1 MKCPKC
7 GYLGFETSDR
17 CRNCQYDFSLAPFS
31 SEPDLALQGAD
42 RKAES
47 GNDFDLPDIA
57 RQSDRVSAAALDLDR
72 LFGDPEP
79 MTSPSPSPH
88 VAARRIEPATL
99 TGLDDAA
106 PEAIGE
112 PLDDFDL
119 AVPAADEPPATTMP
133 APPAAMTAAADE
145 GELPFDDGPI
155 VAPPAARPPLSVRRS
170 TPEVPRNRPRTT
182 RPVRVDSLDFEPS
195 AKSGAAS
202 QAASDTVASLME
214 MPSLGARVGA
224 GLIDVVL
231 LVGIDAAVLYLTL
244 RVTGLQNTIEDLRV
258 LSPVP
263 FVGFLA
269 TLAFGYVA
277 AFTVAGGQ
285 TIGKMVLSLR
295 VIGDDGRPV
304 DAAGGTLRALG
315 CMLCRSRLACHTCPR
330 CSRAIIGRSTIDSPG
345 RAWSRNERC
354 CGLHSEFWL
363 CWVLSDRARHRRIAG
378 GARAFRLHS
387 LDRRARHRAVGDR
400 RRLCDRG
407 VGRAGYRGRARSQG
421 SRRGRDR

>member
-7 GYLGFETSDR
+7 GYLGFETTDR

-31 SEPDLALQGAD
+31 TEPELTLHGAD
-42 RKAES
+42 RRTES
-47 GNDFDLPDIA
+47 GNDFELPAIK
-57 RQSDRVSAAALDLDR
+57 RPSDRLSASALDLDR
-72 LFGDPEP
+72 LFGDPE
-79 MTSPSPSPH
+79 SPASAPPDSNEL
-88 VAARRIEPATL
+88 RRERKLEPPTIAVLDDDASEAIDEPIDDSGLAIPAEDEPAAITL
-99 TGLDDAA
+99 AET
-106 PEAIGE
+106 P
-112 PLDDFDL
+112 
-119 AVPAADEPPATTMP
+119 AV
-133 APPAAMTAAADE
+133 MTAASDE
-145 GELPFDDGPI
+145 GGLPFDDGPI
-155 VAPPAARPPLSVRRS
+155 VPPPAARPPLAVRRS

-182 RPVRVDSLDFEPS
+182 RPVRLDSLDLEPS
-195 AKSGAAS
+195 ARSGAAS

-231 LVGIDAAVLYLTL
+231 LVGIDAAVAYLTL

-304 DAAGGTLRALG
+304 DAAGGMLRALG
-315 CMLCRSRLACHTCPR
+315 CMLVPITLGLSYLPALFTSYHRAIHDRLAGTR
-330 CSRAIIGRSTIDSPG
+330 VVQ
-345 RAWSRNERC
+345 E
-354 CGLHSEFWL
+354 
-363 CWVLSDRARHRRIAG
+363 
-378 GARAFRLHS
+378 
-387 LDRRARHRAVGDR
+387 
-400 RRLCDRG
+400 
-407 VGRAGYRGRARSQG
+407 
-421 SRRGRDR
+421 

>member
-7 GYLGFETSDR
+7 GYLGFETTDR
-17 CRNCQYDFSLAPFS
+17 CRNCQYDFSLAPFT
-31 SEPDLALQGAD
+31 SEPELTLQGAD
-42 RKAES
+42 RGAES
-47 GNDFDLPDIA
+47 GNDFELPAIA
-57 RQSDRVSAAALDLDR
+57 PQSDRLSASTLDLDR

-79 MTSPSPSPH
+79 SASAPPDSNEL
-88 VAARRIEPATL
+88 RRERILEPPTL
-99 TGLDDAA
+99 TARDDDA
-106 PEAIGE
+106 PEAIKE
-112 PLDDFDL
+112 PIDDSSL
-119 AVPAADEPPATTMP
+119 AFPAQGDPPAITMP
-133 APPAAMTAAADE
+133 APPAAMTAAADDS
-145 GELPFDDGPI
+145 GLPFDDGPI
-155 VAPPAARPPLSVRRS
+155 VPPPAARPPLAVRRS

-214 MPSLGARVGA
+214 MPSLGARVSA
-224 GLIDVVL
+224 GLIDVLL

-258 LSPVP
+258 LPAVP

-315 CMLCRSRLACHTCPR
+315 CMLVPIPLGLSYLPALFTSDHRAIHDRLAGTR
-330 CSRAIIGRSTIDSPG
+330 VVQ
-345 RAWSRNERC
+345 E
-354 CGLHSEFWL
+354 
-363 CWVLSDRARHRRIAG
+363 
-378 GARAFRLHS
+378 
-387 LDRRARHRAVGDR
+387 
-400 RRLCDRG
+400 
-407 VGRAGYRGRARSQG
+407 
-421 SRRGRDR
+421 